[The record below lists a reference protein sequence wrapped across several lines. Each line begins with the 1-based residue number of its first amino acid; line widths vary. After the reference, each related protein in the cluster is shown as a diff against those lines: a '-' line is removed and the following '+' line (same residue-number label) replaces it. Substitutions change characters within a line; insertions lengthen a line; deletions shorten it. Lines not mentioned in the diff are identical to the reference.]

1 MSFLSK
7 NNTVNIFIAIQLLSL
22 YLINASFCFGHY
34 VGIQYEPVSL
44 FFKVVIAAFFVLIFL
59 QNIGRFPKYVAT
71 FTLGAVIVI
80 ALNLF
85 LFPEIKQFSSTV
97 MTFTTMCLTFYIV
110 GSRVEDV
117 DGLRRYVNYVSYFC
131 AIITAGLVA
140 LNTVGLIRLLNEW
153 GNVGYSMGFGNACS
167 LPAIFLIW
175 KYFEERKI
183 TDFICAAFLVLGIVS
198 FGSRGPLLGIAI
210 STMFLWYKRSKSQNK
225 KTTLVFICLFG
236 GLFFLFANEI
246 LPFIGQVLHS
256 MGIESRTIDLLFS
269 ETEEIHMS
277 NRDEFQRIL
286 GAEIEQHPLTIRGIN
301 AEYLLLDTYAHN
313 LFYEII
319 YQFGYI
325 GGLIILAI
333 IAAKALSTLRMKFDS
348 NLTMLTQLVMIN
360 VISLS
365 MFSGTMWT
373 MPYFWFWLSILHLCN
388 DKKYDYST
396 SIQ

>member
-1 MSFLSK
+1 MSLLSK
-7 NNTVNIFIAIQLLSL
+7 NNTVNIFIALQLLSL

-59 QNIGRFPKYVAT
+59 QNFGRFPKYVAI
-71 FTLGAVIVI
+71 FTIGAVVVI

-85 LFPEIKQFSSTV
+85 FFPEIKQFSSTI
-97 MTFTTMCLTFYIV
+97 MTFATMCLTFYIV
-110 GSRVEDV
+110 GSRVENV

-131 AIITAGLVA
+131 AVITAGLVA
-140 LNTVGLIRLLNEW
+140 LNTAGLIRLLNEW
-153 GNVGYSMGFGNACS
+153 GNTGYSMGFGNACS

-175 KYFEERKI
+175 KFFEERKWVDLI
-183 TDFICAAFLVLGIVS
+183 SAAILILGIVS

-269 ETEEIHMS
+269 ETEEMHMS
-277 NRDEFQRIL
+277 NRDEFQRVL
-286 GAEIEQHPLTIRGIN
+286 GAAIEQNPLAVRGIN

-313 LFYEII
+313 MILEII
-319 YQFGYI
+319 FQFGYALGTVI
-325 GGLIILAI
+325 LLVIAYNII
-333 IAAKALSTLRMKFDS
+333 KTLRLNSNS
-348 NLTMLTQLVMIN
+348 NLTMMTQLIMITT
-360 VISLS
+360 ISHS
-365 MFSGTMWT
+365 MFSSSLWT
-373 MPYFWFWLSILHLCN
+373 MPYFWFWLSLLNLCFHYN
-388 DKKYDYST
+388 KLG
-396 SIQ
+396 INLQ